1 MDSSCIIVDTCT
13 NFFDARFGL
22 LSTSLRHPPGGGS
35 FASASEVS
43 SMVEWYEN
51 EMKRGTEGYS
61 TRKGFMSL
69 LAVPF
74 LRRTTWHHV
83 HDVDADGCC
92 VVLLISRL

>member
-22 LSTSLRHPPGGGS
+22 LSTSLRHTLGGGS
-35 FASASEVS
+35 FASTSEVS
-43 SMVEWYEN
+43 FMVEWYET
-51 EMKRGTEGYS
+51 EMKRGTEGHS
-61 TRKGFMSL
+61 TRKWFMSL

-74 LRRTTWHHV
+74 PRRRRHV

>member
-1 MDSSCIIVDTCT
+1 
-13 NFFDARFGL
+13 
-22 LSTSLRHPPGGGS
+22 
-35 FASASEVS
+35 
-43 SMVEWYEN
+43 MVEGYEN

-61 TRKGFMSL
+61 TRKWFMSL

-74 LRRTTWHHV
+74 PRRTTWRHV

>member
-1 MDSSCIIVDTCT
+1 MDSSCIIIDTCT

-43 SMVEWYEN
+43 FMVEWYEN
-51 EMKRGTEGYS
+51 EMKRGTKGYS
-61 TRKGFMSL
+61 TRKRFMSL

-74 LRRTTWHHV
+74 PRRTTWRHV